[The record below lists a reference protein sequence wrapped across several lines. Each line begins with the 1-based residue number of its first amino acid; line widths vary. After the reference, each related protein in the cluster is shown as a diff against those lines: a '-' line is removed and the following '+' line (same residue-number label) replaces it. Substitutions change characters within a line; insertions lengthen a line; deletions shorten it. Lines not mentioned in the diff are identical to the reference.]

1 MIGSDPTHPIKRPIP
16 AAINPLKMDPFERE
30 AIRVIAQKQSEKYS
44 HGPKVR
50 AKFAMIGE
58 RTVARRIENTEPMKE
73 AVIPIPKAF
82 PASPFFVIGYPSKQ
96 VAIADDEPGI
106 PIRTAEMKVPETP
119 PIHIARSN
127 TKEVVVERP
136 KVIGSKRAIPSVA
149 ERPGIAPNTIP
160 RETIAMMR
168 MRFTGFRQTSI
179 ALK

>member
-1 MIGSDPTHPIKRPIP
+1 MDDFVVVRQ
-16 AAINPLKMDPFERE
+16 PLFM
-30 AIRVIAQKQSEKYS
+30 S
-44 HGPKVR
+44 
-50 AKFAMIGE
+50 
-58 RTVARRIENTEPMKE
+58 
-73 AVIPIPKAF
+73 
-82 PASPFFVIGYPSKQ
+82 
-96 VAIADDEPGI
+96 
-106 PIRTAEMKVPETP
+106 EMKVPETP